1 MQKKILLSLVYSI
14 LIFLVLGLGI
24 SLIPAT
30 VSEVIVI
37 VVPILFTIIYC
48 TMTILEKI
56 DKSK

>member
-14 LIFLVLGLGI
+14 LIFLVFGLGI

-30 VSEVIVI
+30 ISEIIIIVI
-37 VVPILFTIIYC
+37 PILFTIIYC
-48 TMTILEKI
+48 TMTILDKI